1 MIGEWKG
8 FLPVSGDVVIV
19 EDDPVLRALMEDIL
33 EGIRA
38 RCVAFESADDA
49 LMHVLG
55 SHGQCGLLITD
66 HGVPGQIDGTELS
79 HMFRAKWPNIPVI
92 ITSGYELDIGTLPEG
107 VSYLQKPW
115 TIDSLIQTVGNL
127 LQPGI
132 PVSRA

>member
-1 MIGEWKG
+1 MIAEWKG
-8 FLPVSGDVVIV
+8 FLPISEDVVIV

-49 LMHVLG
+49 LMHVLE
-55 SHGQCGLLITD
+55 SHGQCGLLIAD

-79 HMFRAKWPNIPVI
+79 HMFRAKWPSIPVI
-92 ITSGYELDIGTLPEG
+92 ITSGYELDIGTLPDG